1 MAERLK
7 REYYGQPATI
17 LAQDLIG
24 KLLCRETQEGVLKCR
39 ITETECY
46 YGEEDTACHASKGKT
61 DRTKILYE
69 RGGLAYGIDRGLI
82 GEDLV
87 VSSRLWIEDD
97 GFRPKVRTDKRV
109 GIDYAT
115 PKYRDILW
123 RYLIDDG
130 QYRPAK

>member
-69 RGGLAYGIDRGLI
+69 RGGLAY
-82 GEDLV
+82 V
-87 VSSRLWIEDD
+87 
-97 GFRPKVRTDKRV
+97 
-109 GIDYAT
+109 
-115 PKYRDILW
+115 
-123 RYLIDDG
+123 
-130 QYRPAK
+130 